1 MRWTLVATT
10 LCAALFAPALAAQT
24 GTVSGTVVDEQTQAP
39 LADAT
44 VSVVGSGIR
53 AVTRA
58 DGRYSLSGVP
68 AGSRTIRA
76 TRLGY
81 GQGERTVTVA
91 AGQTATVNFAIRGQA
106 LLLQDVVVVGYGEQE
121 RRNVTGSVSTVNTR
135 ALEDAP
141 VQSIDQLLQGT
152 AAGVQVTQASSA
164 PGGGISI
171 RIRGSSSISGSSEP
185 LYVIDGF
192 PIENDPDAAS
202 PGTGGRVTATVPSN
216 PLAALN
222 PNDIESIQVLK
233 DASATAIYG
242 ARGANGVV
250 IVTTR
255 RGRAT
260 GRPELSVDM
269 FTGTQSVANRYDLLN
284 ARELAQAINEAS
296 VDAGG
301 TAVFDQ
307 AFMDTLGVGT
317 DWQDEIFRTAPLRG
331 FQATVSGGSSGEN
344 LTRYAVSGGYF
355 DQTGVVL
362 GSGFERYSL
371 RASLEQGFGD
381 RFRFGSTLTG
391 SRVNSTFIP
400 TEGESNARA
409 GAVGAAIQAYPF
421 LPVRLPDGRYPY
433 QGRDLPLVGVPA
445 GQASNLVNPV
455 SLAAE
460 VTDRLGDTRILGNA
474 YGEWEPFP
482 GLRARVSGGADFSTR
497 FRDTY
502 YPRLTRRGEE
512 AGGEAIRGRAEV
524 LSYLNENTLT
534 FNRRFAD
541 AHEVELLGGY
551 TWQTSSN
558 VRTGMGATGFV
569 TDITTFDDIESATV
583 FDRPTSER
591 EKWIL
596 QSYLGRLNY
605 SLFDRYLLTLTG
617 RYDGSSRFGAGNKW
631 GFFPSAAVAW
641 RISDEPFMDG
651 VGAVDELKLRASYGR
666 AGNPGI
672 RPYQSLARLTST
684 SYSFGGTVVSGYF
697 PVGVSNSELTWE
709 STTQLDIGLDLG
721 LWDRVLVTADW
732 YDKQTDDLLL
742 LVDLPSESG
751 FARGL
756 VNAGSVQNR
765 GVELS
770 LNVDVL
776 PGEGRGM
783 RGVGWRTSFN
793 YARNRNQVVDLG
805 GDDEIRASTIS
816 DDFKLGG
823 TVVRVGQPIGVFVG
837 YETAG
842 IVRDSLQAAALS
854 GVRNTVAGGAYRP
867 GDVIFVDQDGNDT
880 IDVRDRTVI
889 GSPHPDY
896 TLGWQHTFSFGGLE
910 LSGLLT
916 GTFGNEVLN
925 LNLWRLTGG
934 DLATNVLR
942 ERYTDRWTPSNPH
955 GRYPRF
961 GVNTVGA
968 GTTDYNDLILE
979 DGSYLRLKTLSLAY
993 SVPERWIRGRG
1004 FSRARLYVTGTNLVT
1019 WTDYRGFDPEVSS
1032 FGVGN
1037 LNRGIDI
1044 GSYPSARS
1052 VTVGFNFAY

>member
-1 MRWTLVATT
+1 MRWNVVLLA
-10 LCAALFAPALAAQT
+10 LCTALFAPALHAQT
-24 GTVSGTVVDEQTQAP
+24 GTVSGTVVDEQTQQP

-44 VSVVGSGIR
+44 VQVVGTEIR

-58 DGRYSLSGVP
+58 DGRYSLSVP
-68 AGSRTIRA
+68 AGQRTVRA
-76 TRLGY
+76 TRIGY
-81 GQGERTVTVA
+81 GQAERTVAVS
-91 AGQTATVNFAIRGQA
+91 AGQTTTLNLLIRSQA
-106 LLLQDVVVVGYGEQE
+106 VLLQDVVVVGYGEQE
-121 RRNVTGSVSTVNTR
+121 RRNVTGAVTSVNTD

-255 RGRAT
+255 RGRA

-269 FTGTQSVANRYDLLN
+269 FTGTQAVANRYELLN
-284 ARELAQAINEAS
+284 SRELAQAINEAA
-296 VDAGG
+296 VDQGG
-301 TAVFDQ
+301 TAVFSQ
-307 AFMDTLGVGT
+307 AFLDTLGAGT
-317 DWQDEIFRTAPLRG
+317 DWQDAIFRDAPLRG
-331 FQATVSGGSSGEN
+331 FQLSVGGGTSGEN

-355 DQTGVVL
+355 DQTGVVM

-371 RASLEQGFGD
+371 RASLEQGVGN
-381 RFRFGSTLTG
+381 RLRFGSTLSG
-391 SRVNSTFIP
+391 SRVNTSFIP

-433 QGRDLPLVGVPA
+433 QGRDLALVGVPA
-445 GQASNLVNPV
+445 GNASNLVNPV

-460 VTDRLGDTRILGNA
+460 VTDRLGDTRVLGNA
-474 YGEWEPFP
+474 YGEWEALD
-482 GLRARVSGGADFSTR
+482 GLKARVSLGADFSTR

-512 AGGEAIRGRAEV
+512 VGGEAIRGRAEV

-534 FNRRFAD
+534 YSGRIGD
-541 AHEVELLGGY
+541 AHEFELLGGY
-551 TWQTSSN
+551 TWQSSSN

-591 EKWIL
+591 ERWIL

-605 SLFDRYLLTLTG
+605 TLFDRYLLTLTG
-617 RYDGSSRFGAGNKW
+617 RRDGSSRFGAGNKW

-641 RISDEPFMDG
+641 RVSDEPFMDRWG
-651 VGAVDELKLRASYGR
+651 MVDDLKLRVSYGI

-684 SYSFGGTVVSGYF
+684 SYSFGGTLVSGYY
-697 PVGVSNSELTWE
+697 PVGVANQDLTWE
-709 STTQLDIGLDLG
+709 STSQLDVGVDLAM
-721 LWDRVLVTADW
+721 WERVSVTADW
-732 YDKQTDDLLL
+732 YKKRTDDLLL

-756 VNAGSVQNR
+756 LNAGSVENR
-765 GVELS
+765 GIELS

-776 PGEGRGM
+776 QGDDERGR
-783 RGVGWRTSFN
+783 RLGWRTSFN
-793 YARNRNQVVDLG
+793 YARNRNEVVDLG

-837 YETAG
+837 YETGG
-842 IVRDSLQAAALS
+842 IVRDSAQAASLA
-854 GVRNTVAGGAYRP
+854 GVVNTVGGGAYRP

-880 IDVRDRTVI
+880 INALDRTVI

-896 TLGWQHTFSFGGLE
+896 TIGWQNSFAFRGFE
-910 LSGLLT
+910 LTGLLT
-916 GTFGNEVLN
+916 GTFGNEILN

-942 ERYTDRWTPSNPH
+942 ERYTDRWTPANPDA
-955 GRYPRF
+955 RYPRF

-993 SVPERWIRGRG
+993 SLPEEWIRGRG
-1004 FSRARLYVTGTNLVT
+1004 FSRARLYVTGTNLAT

-1037 LNRGIDI
+1037 LNRGIDV

-1052 VTVGFNFAY
+1052 LTVGFNFAY

>member
-1 MRWTLVATT
+1 MRWTVVLSA
-10 LCAALFAPALAAQT
+10 LCMALFAPALQAQT
-24 GTVSGTVVDEQTQAP
+24 GTVSGTVIDEQTRQP
-39 LADAT
+39 LADAQ
-44 VSVVGSGIR
+44 VVVVGTQLS

-58 DGRYSLSGVP
+58 DGRYSITGVP
-68 AGSRTIRA
+68 AGSRTVRA
-76 TRLGY
+76 TRIGY
-81 GQGERTVTVA
+81 ATAV
-91 AGQTATVNFAIRGQA
+91 ATVNVVSGQAAVASLALRGQA
-106 LLLQDVVVVGYGEQE
+106 LLLQDVVVVGYGELE
-121 RRNVTGSVSTVNTR
+121 RRDVTGSVATVSMN

-141 VQSIDQLLQGT
+141 VQSIDQMLQGT
-152 AAGVQVTQASSA
+152 VAGVQVTQASSA

-255 RGRAT
+255 RGSA
-260 GRPELSVDM
+260 GRPVLSFDA
-269 FTGTQSVANRYDLLN
+269 FTGTQSVAHRYDLLN
-284 ARELAQAINEAS
+284 ARELAQALNEAS
-296 VDAGG
+296 IDGGG
-301 TAVFDQ
+301 TAVFGP
-307 AFMDTLGVGT
+307 AFMDTLGAGT
-317 DWQDEIFRTAPLRG
+317 DWQDEIFRTAPVRG
-331 FQATVSGGSSGEN
+331 FQASVSGGTAGEN

-371 RASLEQGFGD
+371 RASLEQGFGEK
-381 RFRFGSTLTG
+381 FRFGSTLTG

-421 LPVRLPDGRYPY
+421 LPVRLADGSYPY
-433 QGRDLPLVGVPA
+433 QGRDLPRVGVPS

-474 YGEWEPFP
+474 YGEWMPVR
-482 GLRARVSGGADFSTR
+482 GLRARLSLGADFSTR

-512 AGGEAIRGRAEV
+512 VGGEAIRGRAEV
-524 LSYLNENTLT
+524 LSYLNENTLNYRT
-534 FNRRFAD
+534 RLGD

-551 TWQTSSN
+551 TWQSSSN

-569 TDITTFDDIESATV
+569 NDITTFDNIESATV
-583 FDRPTSER
+583 FERPTSER
-591 EKWIL
+591 ERWIL

-605 SLFDRYLLTLTG
+605 TLLDRYLLTFTG
-617 RYDGSSRFGAGNKW
+617 RYDGSSRFGADKW
-631 GFFPSAAVAW
+631 GFFPSAALAW
-641 RISDEPFMDG
+641 RVSDEPFMDAL
-651 VGAVDELKLRASYGR
+651 GAVDELKLRASYGV

-672 RPYQSLARLTST
+672 RPYQSLARLSST
-684 SYSFGGTVVSGYF
+684 SYSFGGTIVSGYF
-697 PVGVSNSELTWE
+697 PTGVSNPELTWE
-709 STTQLDIGLDLG
+709 STSQVDLGIDLG
-721 LWDRVLVTADW
+721 LWNRVLLTADW
-732 YDKQTDDLLL
+732 YKKRTDDLLL

-756 VNAGSVQNR
+756 LNAGSVENR
-765 GVELS
+765 GVELA
-770 LNVDVL
+770 LNVEMLRGD
-776 PGEGRGM
+776 EGR
-783 RGVGWRTSFN
+783 RVGWSSGLTW
-793 YARNRNQVVDLG
+793 ARNRNEVVDLG

-823 TVVRVGQPIGVFVG
+823 TVVRVGEPIGVFVG
-837 YETAG
+837 YRTAG
-842 IVRDSLQAAALS
+842 IVRDAAHAAELA
-854 GVRNTVAGGAYRP
+854 GIVNTVSAAAYRP
-867 GDVIFVDQDGNDT
+867 GDVIFVDTDGNDT
-880 IDVRDRTVI
+880 INALDRQVI
-889 GSPHPDY
+889 GSPHPDF
-896 TLGWQHTFSFGGLE
+896 TLGWQNTVSFRGLE
-910 LSGLLT
+910 LTGLLT
-916 GTFGNEVLN
+916 GTFGNEILN

-942 ERYTDRWTPSNPH
+942 ERYTDRWTPQNPDA
-955 GRYPRF
+955 RYPRF

-993 SVPERWIRGRG
+993 TVPERWVRGRG
-1004 FSRARLYVTGTNLVT
+1004 FSQARLYVTGTNVFT
-1019 WTDYRGFDPEVSS
+1019 WTDYQGFDPEVSS

>member
-1 MRWTLVATT
+1 MRWTLVLTA

-24 GTVSGTVVDEQTQAP
+24 GTVQGTVVDAQSMQP
-39 LADAT
+39 LADAQVT
-44 VSVVGSGIR
+44 VAGTSLR

-58 DGRYSLSGVP
+58 DGRFSLAGVP
-68 AGSRTIRA
+68 AGSRTVRA
-76 TRLGY
+76 TRIGY
-81 GQGERTVTVA
+81 AAAERTVTVA
-91 AGQTATVNFAIRGQA
+91 AGEAATVNLSMAAQA
-106 LLLQDVVVVGYGEQE
+106 VLLQDVVVVGYGEQQ
-121 RRNVTGSVSTVNTR
+121 RRDVTGAVGTVNTE

-141 VQSIDQLLQGT
+141 VQSMDQLLQGT
-152 AAGVQVTQASSA
+152 VAGVHVTQASAA

-171 RIRGSSSISGSSEP
+171 RVRGSSSISGSSEP

-192 PIENDPDAAS
+192 PVENDPEAAS
-202 PGTGGRVTATVPSN
+202 PGSGGRVTATVPSN

-222 PNDIESIQVLK
+222 PSDIESIQVLK

-255 RGRAT
+255 RGRP
-260 GRPELSVDM
+260 GRPELSVEA
-269 FTGTQSVANRYDLLN
+269 FTGMQEVANRYDLLN
-284 ARELAQAINEAS
+284 SRELAQAMNEAS

-301 TAVFDQ
+301 TPIFSQ
-307 AFMDTLGVGT
+307 AFIDTLGAGT
-317 DWQDEIFRTAPLRG
+317 DWQEEIFREAPVRG
-331 FQATVSGGSSGEN
+331 LQASVSGGSSGEN
-344 LTRYAVSGGYF
+344 LTRYVVSGGYF

-371 RASLEQGFGD
+371 RANLEQGIGS
-381 RFRFGSTLTG
+381 RLRFGTNLTG
-391 SRVNSTFIP
+391 SRVNSSFIP

-421 LPVRLPDGRYPY
+421 LPVRLDDGRYPY
-433 QGRDLPLVGVPA
+433 QGRDLPLVGVPSA
-445 GQASNLVNPV
+445 QASNLVNPV

-474 YGEWEPFP
+474 FGEWTPVA
-482 GLRARVSGGADFSTR
+482 GLRGRVSVGADFSSR

-502 YPRLTRRGEE
+502 YPRATRRGEE

-534 FNRRFAD
+534 YNGRIGD
-541 AHEVELLGGY
+541 AHDIELLGGY
-551 TWQTSSN
+551 SWQSSST
-558 VRTGMGATGFV
+558 VRQGMGATGFV
-569 TDITTFDDIESATV
+569 NDITTFDDIESASV

-591 EKWIL
+591 ERWVL
-596 QSYLGRLNY
+596 QSFLGRLNY
-605 SLFDRYLLTLTG
+605 NLLDRYLLTVTG
-617 RYDGSSRFGAGNKW
+617 RYDGSSRFGSGNKW
-631 GFFPSAAVAW
+631 GFFPSAALAW
-641 RISDEPFMDG
+641 RLSDEPFMDRFG
-651 VGAVDELKLRASYGR
+651 MIDELKLRASYGV

-684 SYSFGGTVVSGYF
+684 TYSFGGTVVSGYY
-697 PVGVSNSELTWE
+697 PIGIANDELTWE
-709 STTQLDIGLDLG
+709 ATTQLDLGVDLG
-721 LWDRVLVTADW
+721 LWERVLLTADW
-732 YDKQTDDLLL
+732 YHKRTDDLLL

-756 VNAGSVQNR
+756 LNAGSVENR

-776 PGEGRGM
+776 RGDDDGR
-783 RGVGWRTSFN
+783 RVGWRTSFN
-793 YARNRNQVVDLG
+793 FARNRNEVVDLG

-823 TVVRVGQPIGVFVG
+823 TVVRLGQPIGVFVG
-837 YETAG
+837 YRTAG
-842 IVRDSLQAAALS
+842 IVRDSAHAASLS
-854 GVRNTVAGGAYRP
+854 GVVNRVTNAAYRP
-867 GDVIFVDQDGNDT
+867 GDVLFVDVDGNDSIT
-880 IDVRDRTVI
+880 TADRTVI
-889 GSPHPDY
+889 GSPHPDF
-896 TLGWQHTFSFGGLE
+896 TLGWQNTVAWRGFE
-910 LSGLLT
+910 LSGLVT

-942 ERYTDRWTPSNPH
+942 ERYTDRWTPQNPDA
-955 GRYPRF
+955 RYPRF

-979 DGSYLRLKTLSLAY
+979 DGSYLRLRTLTLAY
-993 SVPERWIRGRG
+993 AVPERWIRSRG
-1004 FSRARLYVTGTNLVT
+1004 FGRARVYVTGTNLVT

-1032 FGVGN
+1032 FGMGN

-1044 GSYPSARS
+1044 GSYPSSRS

>member
-1 MRWTLVATT
+1 MRWTVVLSA
-10 LCAALFAPALAAQT
+10 LCMALFAPALQAQT
-24 GTVSGTVVDEQTQAP
+24 GTVSGTVIDEQTRQP
-39 LADAT
+39 LADAQ
-44 VSVVGSGIR
+44 VVVVGTQLS

-58 DGRYSLSGVP
+58 DGRYSITGVP
-68 AGSRTIRA
+68 AGSRTVRA
-76 TRLGY
+76 TRIGY
-81 GQGERTVTVA
+81 ATAV
-91 AGQTATVNFAIRGQA
+91 ATVNVVSGQAAVASLALRGQA
-106 LLLQDVVVVGYGEQE
+106 LLLQDVVVVGYGELE
-121 RRNVTGSVSTVNTR
+121 RRDVTGSVATVSMN

-141 VQSIDQLLQGT
+141 VQSIDQMLQGT
-152 AAGVQVTQASSA
+152 VAGVQVTQASSA

-255 RGRAT
+255 RGSA
-260 GRPELSVDM
+260 GRPVLSFNA
-269 FTGTQSVANRYDLLN
+269 FTGTQSVAHRYDLLN

-296 VDAGG
+296 IDGGG
-301 TAVFDQ
+301 TAVFGP
-307 AFMDTLGVGT
+307 AFMDTLGAGT
-317 DWQDEIFRTAPLRG
+317 DWQDEIFRTAPVRG
-331 FQATVSGGSSGEN
+331 FQASVSGGTAGEN

-371 RASLEQGFGD
+371 RASLEQGFGEK
-381 RFRFGSTLTG
+381 FRFGSTLTG

-421 LPVRLPDGRYPY
+421 LPVRLADGSYPY
-433 QGRDLPLVGVPA
+433 QGRDLPRVGVPS

-474 YGEWEPFP
+474 YGEWMPVR
-482 GLRARVSGGADFSTR
+482 GLRARLSLGADFSTR

-512 AGGEAIRGRAEV
+512 VGGEAIRGRAEV
-524 LSYLNENTLT
+524 LSYLNENTLNYRT
-534 FNRRFAD
+534 RLGD

-551 TWQTSSN
+551 TWQSSSN

-569 TDITTFDDIESATV
+569 NDITTFDNIESATV
-583 FDRPTSER
+583 FERPTSER
-591 EKWIL
+591 ERWIL

-605 SLFDRYLLTLTG
+605 TLLDRYLLTFTG
-617 RYDGSSRFGAGNKW
+617 RYDGSSRFGADKW
-631 GFFPSAAVAW
+631 GFFPSAALAW
-641 RISDEPFMDG
+641 RVSDEPFMDA
-651 VGAVDELKLRASYGR
+651 VGAVDELKLRASYGV

-684 SYSFGGTVVSGYF
+684 SYSFGGTIVSGYF
-697 PVGVSNSELTWE
+697 PTGVSNPELTWE
-709 STTQLDIGLDLG
+709 STSQVDLGIDLG
-721 LWDRVLVTADW
+721 LWNRVLLTADW
-732 YDKQTDDLLL
+732 YRKRTDDLLL

-756 VNAGSVQNR
+756 LNAGSVENR
-765 GVELS
+765 GVELA
-770 LNVDVL
+770 LNVEMLQGD
-776 PGEGRGM
+776 EGR
-783 RGVGWRTSFN
+783 RIGWSSGLTW
-793 YARNRNQVVDLG
+793 ARNRNEVVDLG

-823 TVVRVGQPIGVFVG
+823 TVVRVGEPIGVFVG
-837 YETAG
+837 YRTAG
-842 IVRDSLQAAALS
+842 IVRDAAHAAELA
-854 GVRNTVAGGAYRP
+854 GIVNTVSAAAYRP
-867 GDVIFVDQDGNDT
+867 GDVIFVDTDGNDT
-880 IDVRDRTVI
+880 INALDRQVI
-889 GSPHPDY
+889 GSPHPDF
-896 TLGWQHTFSFGGLE
+896 TLGWQNTVSFRGLE
-910 LSGLLT
+910 LTGLLT
-916 GTFGNEVLN
+916 GTFGNEILN

-942 ERYTDRWTPSNPH
+942 ERYTDRWTPQNPDA
-955 GRYPRF
+955 RYPRF

-993 SVPERWIRGRG
+993 TVPERWVRGRG
-1004 FSRARLYVTGTNLVT
+1004 FSQARLYVTGTNVFT
-1019 WTDYRGFDPEVSS
+1019 WTDYQGFDPEVSS